1 MFILFIGITLRFMAL
16 GLLTFIGGSVLL
28 MKRGKMKTA
37 RVDWAATVLF
47 FLAAYVWLYMQLP
60 APSLA
65 SVVMLNLVGGLIAA
79 GIQLVL
85 FGGVDLSSKIHLTP
99 GAHSGEKKDVT
110 PGPKP
115 RIKVAGSGFFAKII
129 GWEIALMLVA
139 VVGFSALNIM
149 EAKQVANIA
158 PVTSATS
165 TKEAPMPVV
174 SGSRGEVPV
183 VNTPQTVL
191 TQINNSL
198 SNIPNAN
205 VYTVDHVRVQIMKD
219 TMTYI
224 APLDFDGS
232 YFRFLRYKKVD
243 GYFAV
248 DATSKSARPHFVK
261 KAMYYTPQA
270 YFGKDVRRM
279 MYAHTA
285 QSGYVLMDSAP
296 QLEVDNQGK
305 PYYVAT
311 LVKRY
316 GVTSRQDFRK
326 KAVVTVSAENG
337 TTHLY
342 KDLKDKP
349 DWLDVAIDPTTAS
362 AQVESWARDRNGW
375 WNANGYGGSRRGVMV
390 AVAGSGT
397 EGNDDEITPVKF
409 GKKIFYLQALTS
421 ARSSQTSVMG
431 YIFTDAATGKS
442 HYYREVEDAM
452 TPDRAQKLAKDM
464 MKQTGWKPK
473 MPMLYRID
481 GKPTWVVSMLDS
493 SGAFRSYVYLLAA
506 GNGTQDTVA
515 TGSSANDTLEK
526 YRALFGAAS
535 ATGKAKTVKGTV
547 LRVSRNGDS
556 VNFLLQGQTDVVY
569 STSVKADP
577 TVQFLQAGDG
587 VTFKARRTGQLGA
600 VVGKLTNTNLFMK

>member
-16 GLLTFIGGSVLL
+16 GVLTFIAGSVLL
-28 MKRGKMKTA
+28 VRRGKQKTA
-37 RVDWAATVLF
+37 RIDMLIALLLA
-47 FLAAYVWLYMQLP
+47 LAAYTWVYVKLP
-60 APSLA
+60 APNLA
-65 SVVMLNLVGGLIAA
+65 SVVMLNLMSGLIAG
-79 GIQLVL
+79 GIQLAL
-85 FGGVDLSSKIHLTP
+85 FGGVDLSQSIQIKMGRH
-99 GAHSGEKKDVT
+99 GKEKKDVT
-110 PGPKP
+110 PGAKP
-115 RIKVAGSGFFAKII
+115 LEKVAGSGFFAKVLA
-129 GWEIALMLVA
+129 WEIALVVIAM
-139 VVGFSALNIM
+139 VGFSALNIM
-149 EAKQVANIA
+149 EAKQVANLA
-158 PVTSATS
+158 PVVSASS
-165 TKEAPMPVV
+165 TKEAPLPAI
-174 SGSRGEVPV
+174 SGTRGEVPV

-205 VYTVDHVRVQIMKD
+205 VYSVDHVRVQIMKNK
-219 TMTYI
+219 MTYI

-232 YFRFLRYKKVD
+232 FFRFLRYKKVD

-248 DATSKSARPHFVK
+248 DATSKSARPRFVK

-270 YFGKDVRRM
+270 YFGKDIERM

-285 QSGYVLMDSAP
+285 SSGYVLMDNAP
-296 QLEVDNQGK
+296 QLEVDNAGK

-326 KAVVTVSAENG
+326 KAVVTVSAETG
-337 TTHLY
+337 KTAFYT
-342 KDLKDKP
+342 DLSKKP
-349 DWLDVAIDPTTAS
+349 SWLDVAIDPTTAS
-362 AQVESWARDRNGW
+362 AQVTSWASDRNGW

-390 AVAGSGT
+390 AVDGSGT
-397 EGNDDEITPVKF
+397 EGNHDEITPVKF
-409 GKKIFYLQALTS
+409 GRKIFYLQALTS

-431 YIFTDAATGKS
+431 YIFTDAASGKS
-442 HYYREVEDAM
+442 YYYREVEDAM

-493 SGAFRSYVYLLAA
+493 SNAFRAYVYLLAA

-515 TGSSANDTLEK
+515 TATSANETLEK

-535 ATGKAKTVKGTV
+535 ASGKVKSVQGVV
-547 LRVSRNGDS
+547 LRVSRSGDN
-556 VNFLLQGQTDVVY
+556 VNFLLAAKPSVVY
-569 STSVKADP
+569 NTTVKTDP
-577 TVQFLQAGDG
+577 TAQFLQTGDHI
-587 VTFKARRTGQLGA
+587 TFKARESGSLAAVTG
-600 VVGKLTNTNLFMK
+600 KIKNDNLTVK